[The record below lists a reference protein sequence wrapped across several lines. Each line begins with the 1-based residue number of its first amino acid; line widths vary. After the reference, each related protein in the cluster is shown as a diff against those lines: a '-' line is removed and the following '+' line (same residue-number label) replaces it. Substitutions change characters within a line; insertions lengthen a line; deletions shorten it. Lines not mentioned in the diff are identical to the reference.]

1 MAEKPGFDPSADKH
15 DLAEKAA
22 TDGQL
27 LASIVDALAGEDRAA
42 RQTAAGVVHEVALH
56 KPRLLVPYAA
66 ELADALHRP
75 ESQTRWEVL
84 GVFERLVPVDAR
96 LVDRTLGGAEAAL
109 HDEESGV
116 VRLAAFR
123 LLCAYG
129 STTEKR
135 SERVWPLIDEAIRCY
150 HGDPEFPAMLTSVFR
165 LTSGNSSDEVK
176 LAAAERLAFDA
187 ENRKGLIGRRARQI
201 VDCAPK
207 KRGKKKA

>member
-1 MAEKPGFDPSADKH
+1 MADMPGFDTNADNR
-15 DLAEKAA
+15 DLAAKAQ
-22 TDGQL
+22 TDDKL
-27 LASIVDALAGEDRAA
+27 LASIVDALAGEDRAS
-42 RQTAAGVVHEVALH
+42 RQAAADVVHEVALH
-56 KPRLLVPYAA
+56 QPALLKPYAD

-84 GVFERLVPVDAR
+84 GVFERLVTVDAR
-96 LVDRTLGGAEAAL
+96 LVDKALPGAEAAL

-129 STTEKR
+129 ATTEKR
-135 SERVWPLIDEAIRCY
+135 SERVWPLVDEAIRCY

-165 LTSGNSSDEVK
+165 LTSGNSADAVK

-207 KRGKKKA
+207 KRGKKK